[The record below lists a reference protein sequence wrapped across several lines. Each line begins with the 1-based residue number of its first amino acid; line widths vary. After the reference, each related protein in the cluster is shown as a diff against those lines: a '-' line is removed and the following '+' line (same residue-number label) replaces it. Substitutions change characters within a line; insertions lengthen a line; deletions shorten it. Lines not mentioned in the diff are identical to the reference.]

1 MLPAPFE
8 YHAPNTMDEALG
20 LLDELGEDAK
30 VLAGGQSLIP
40 LLKLRFASPA
50 HLVDINK
57 IKDLDFLEERDGM
70 LRVGPLFRHKSA
82 ERSSLLASRYQVMA
96 DAAPQIADPIIRNR
110 GTIAGS
116 VAHADPSGD
125 WGTVLLALDADLV
138 LRSRSATR
146 TVKAREFFSGPFS
159 TALQPTEILSEI
171 RIPAARP
178 QTGGAYL
185 KLERKVGDFATVGV
199 AVHLTLANGTVGR
212 AGIAMTGVGPINVRA
227 TAAEEALAGNSLDD
241 AAIAEAARLAAEAA
255 EPLADVRGSVEYKR
269 NAIRVL
275 TARGLRHAAEVA
287 REEPRDDGE
296 QFAGHETVEGVMD
309 EIREKDQ

>member
-70 LRVGPLFRHKSA
+70 LRVGPLFRHKAA

-96 DAAPQIADPIIRNR
+96 DAAPQIPAPSIRNR
-110 GTIAGS
+110 GTLARS

-125 WGTVLLALDADLV
+125 WGTGLAALHAHRV
-138 LRSRSATR
+138 PRPHARAR
-146 TVKAREFFSGPFS
+146 TVQAPDFFS
-159 TALQPTEILSEI
+159 
-171 RIPAARP
+171 RP
-178 QTGGAYL
+178 
-185 KLERKVGDFATVGV
+185 
-199 AVHLTLANGTVGR
+199 
-212 AGIAMTGVGPINVRA
+212 
-227 TAAEEALAGNSLDD
+227 
-241 AAIAEAARLAAEAA
+241 
-255 EPLADVRGSVEYKR
+255 
-269 NAIRVL
+269 
-275 TARGLRHAAEVA
+275 
-287 REEPRDDGE
+287 
-296 QFAGHETVEGVMD
+296 
-309 EIREKDQ
+309 